1 MGMINI
7 LEKENIRNNIAQDL
21 DRRNRNWEKI
31 DGILS
36 SSQKVEKPMDMA
48 CLFYGDPAKINNSAT
63 ADDAVKIYSEYDIVI
78 FNGNI
83 EEPEHRYHSDT
94 AYICSKLKEI
104 NPSIKIFG
112 YIHSHDPSIADNGS
126 SQPFLTIEVVNDKI
140 QKWKNLIGATGIF
153 LDAFGYDYSVSRARQ
168 RELVS
173 AVKSHGMNAIVNS
186 WMPDYVFSN
195 KNFVSSGG
203 FQANPELLPSLV
215 DENDYYI
222 FENHVYRNGYYTGTQ
237 EANDSERIYQSIY
250 YRSVPQEEFGGKT
263 YYEQYGT
270 KTISLNGLQEH
281 NKRFF
286 SEAYTIA
293 LGTGCHAFAMSGAG
307 WSNPDYPHFSTP
319 QLVSYGGEYELLEFS
334 HPNGNELNFKSRIGS
349 NRIDVVYN
357 QPDNVK
363 SIYEFPDTP
372 FVFSINLEG
381 TLNVNSSIQ
390 IVLNNVTYYPSCT
403 LGDSSTVVAS
413 KIGAF
418 DYGQDWTTE
427 VLGSTINW
435 TYKNGN
441 PENYGRGSGGGNY
454 MYLNSSKG
462 ITYSFDV
469 VSTAF
474 RVERRITIND
484 KFVESEKGI
493 SVLRPSRPQTGT
505 LYYDT
510 DIAESIWF
518 DGEKWVSPTQRLTN
532 PDGDIHEPE
541 YEYVSTT
548 IPMEVGRFSTSSG
561 AKRDEAGYYRP
572 VEGIQC
578 EAGKEYGFEN
588 TLNGEIYLLFY
599 DSSGALLQGWRSGS
613 NYVRVQSGEK
623 YTAIVGATTMQFY
636 YTGSVD
642 TGVDVFK
649 VSSMEEKVVIQKPSI
664 VFNAQ
669 YFKNHKIYEEDGILH
684 FAKLGEDGAV
694 ADSVSFSD
702 VIKTINNA
710 SGATANRPSN
720 PYTGFCYFDTTII
733 RPIWFD
739 GTKWVDNAGVTV

>member
-1 MGMINI
+1 M
-7 LEKENIRNNIAQDL
+7 
-21 DRRNRNWEKI
+21 
-31 DGILS
+31 S
-36 SSQKVEKPMDMA
+36 SSRKIEKPIDMA

-83 EEPEHRYHSDT
+83 EEPTHRYHSNA

-126 SQPFLTIEVVNDKI
+126 TQPFLTIDVVNDKI

-173 AVKSHGMNAIVNS
+173 AVKSHGMNVIVNS

-195 KNFVSSGG
+195 KNFVMSGG

-222 FENHVYRNGYYTGTQ
+222 FENHVYRRSYYTDGIQ
-237 EANDSERIYQSIY
+237 EANDSERIYQAIY

-293 LGTGCHAFAMSGAG
+293 LGTGCHAFAMAG
-307 WSNPDYPHFSTP
+307 KEWSSPDYPHFSTP

-334 HPNGNELNFKSRIGS
+334 HPNENELNFKSRIGS

-381 TLNVNSSIQ
+381 TLNVDSSIQ
-390 IVLNNVTYYPSCT
+390 IVLNSVSYYPRCIA
-403 LGDSSTVVAS
+403 GDSSTVVAS

-418 DYGQDWTTE
+418 NYGQDWTTE
-427 VLGSTINW
+427 VVGSTINW

-441 PENYGRGSGGGNY
+441 PENYGRGSDGGNY

-462 ITYSFDV
+462 ITYSFEV

-484 KFVESEKGI
+484 KFIESEKGV
-493 SVLRPSRPQTGT
+493 SVLRPPRAQAGT

-510 DIAESIWF
+510 DLAESIWF
-518 DGEKWVSPTQRLTN
+518 DGERWVSPTQRLIN
-532 PDGDIHEPE
+532 PDGDISASD
-541 YEYVSTT
+541 YENVSTT
-548 IPMEVGRFSTSSG
+548 IPMEVGRFSTTDG
-561 AKRDEAGYYRP
+561 LKRDEAGSYRS
-572 VEGIQC
+572 VEGIPC

-588 TLNGEIYLLFY
+588 TINGEIYLLFY
-599 DSSGALLQGWRSGS
+599 DLSGALLKGWRSGS
-613 NYVRVQSGEK
+613 NYVRVKSGEK
-623 YTAIVGATTMQFY
+623 YTAIAEATTMQIY
-636 YTGSVD
+636 YTGEVD

-649 VSSMEEKVVIQKPSI
+649 VSSAKAIYEKPSI

-669 YFKNHKIYEEDGILH
+669 YFNNHKIYEENDILR
-684 FAKLGEDGAV
+684 FAKIGADGAV
-694 ADSVSFSD
+694 TDSVNFSD
-702 VIKTINNA
+702 IMTTINKA
-710 SGATANRPSN
+710 SGTSVNRPLGV
-720 PYTGFCYFDTTII
+720 YTGFCYFDTTIAK
-733 RPIWFD
+733 PVWFN
-739 GTKWVDNAGVTV
+739 GTAWVDNAGATV